1 MTDTPSGAGALA
13 SEAVLRWARQMGLA
27 AGISEER
34 RLAAMRLDVLA
45 GRALPRGG
53 TADVE
58 LTAHWA
64 AFVCW
69 VDDQIDRRGLG
80 SVPGE
85 LERFTTSLRRV
96 LTCDAA
102 TSAADAP
109 QAVVLAWLWERTAAG
124 MSDRWRKRFTAD
136 YRDFLDACEEEV
148 AARRSGTRLPLADYV
163 ELRRRTITLLP
174 MLNVLERTGHAHLVE
189 DPLVDAQLRDLRW
202 ALADVAGWANDLASQ
217 VQDAAAGQDN
227 LVSLIARRDDCPTD
241 QARARVAAMIEQRR
255 AEFRATALALR
266 TTPTLPQPQL
276 RELRRYVDL
285 VETFMAA
292 TLHWLASTGRFALDD
307 EPAHRSQEPAAA
319 DALRTDPPRRQPGT
333 DGEWSGL
340 G

>member
-1 MTDTPSGAGALA
+1 M
-13 SEAVLRWARQMGLA
+13 
-27 AGISEER
+27 
-34 RLAAMRLDVLA
+34 
-45 GRALPRGG
+45 
-53 TADVE
+53 E

-266 TTPTLPQPQL
+266 TTPLCRSLSCGNCGATSTWWRRSWPRPCTGWRAPDASPSTTSPRIAARSLPQRMRSAPTRL
-276 RELRRYVDL
+276 GGSPGPTVSGAGSD
-285 VETFMAA
+285 ET
-292 TLHWLASTGRFALDD
+292 RPDPR
-307 EPAHRSQEPAAA
+307 EPAPLAARRVPHRPGGGHHQAAQ
-319 DALRTDPPRRQPGT
+319 PP
-333 DGEWSGL
+333 
-340 G
+340 